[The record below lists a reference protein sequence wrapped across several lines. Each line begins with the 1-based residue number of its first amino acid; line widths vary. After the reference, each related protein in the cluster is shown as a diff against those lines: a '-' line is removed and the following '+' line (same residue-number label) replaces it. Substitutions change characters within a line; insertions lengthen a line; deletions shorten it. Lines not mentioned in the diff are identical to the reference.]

1 MKYYLIGLLLFQ
13 PVEEIYNCNHPNT
26 IGENVHLLCNWV
38 EEDFVKLNNGN
49 RVLRL
54 KRENTSLYK
63 KLSVAIE
70 GLEVLLSDGN
80 INGIPQKTLEEI
92 KSYDQELP
100 QDKSDA
106 KEQDI

>member
-1 MKYYLIGLLLFQ
+1 MTDLF
-13 PVEEIYNCNHPNT
+13 ESMASEI
-26 IGENVHLLCNWV
+26 L
-38 EEDFVKLNNGN
+38 K
-49 RVLRL
+49 L
-54 KRENTSLYK
+54 KRENTSLSK

-80 INGIPQKTLEEI
+80 INGIRQKTLEEI

-106 KEQDI
+106 KEQDIQKVADSVG

>member
-1 MKYYLIGLLLFQ
+1 MSDLF
-13 PVEEIYNCNHPNT
+13 ESMASEI
-26 IGENVHLLCNWV
+26 
-38 EEDFVKLNNGN
+38 
-49 RVLRL
+49 LRL
-54 KRENTSLYK
+54 KRENTSLSK

-106 KEQDI
+106 KEQDIQRVANSVG